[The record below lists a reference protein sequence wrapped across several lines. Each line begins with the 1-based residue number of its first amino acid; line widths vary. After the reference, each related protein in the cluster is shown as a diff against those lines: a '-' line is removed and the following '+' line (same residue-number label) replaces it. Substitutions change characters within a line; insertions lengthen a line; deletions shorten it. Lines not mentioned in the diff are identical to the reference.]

1 MKKYLAAFDLD
12 NTIVDMVDIEEAENI
27 FYSDGKVPQ
36 RRYELLNSYRY
47 DEYGQFLHDTLNERH
62 LTKSQVLSVWDS
74 YYSQTY
80 SVIKGMD
87 QVLKALHKD
96 HDIIIISDSNTFH
109 ATHVLKLF
117 GLDQYVSAVF
127 SRPLTLKENGQLV
140 PSDLKAAWKAP
151 CQYGGRNVC
160 KGQVL
165 MDYAGDKYEKILY
178 TGDGTNDFCPSMNL
192 SGNALVMPRRG
203 YSLEKLLHSSNYQ
216 AEVKTWND
224 GYEIISFLQ
233 ECGHVA

>member
-12 NTIVDMVDIEEAENI
+12 NTIIDMVDIEEAEKN

-36 RRYELLNSYRY
+36 YRYEIKSC
-47 DEYGQFLHDTLNERH
+47 DEYRQFVHDTLNERH
-62 LTKSQVLSVWDS
+62 LTKSQVLSIWDS

-87 QVLKALHKD
+87 QVLKALHRD

-109 ATHVLKLF
+109 ATHLLKLF
-117 GLDQYVSAVF
+117 GLYQYVSAVF

-140 PSDLKAAWKAP
+140 PSDLKADWKAP

-165 MDYAGDKYEKILY
+165 MDYAGDNYEKILY

-192 SGNALVMPRRG
+192 SGNALVMPRKG
-203 YSLEKLLHSSNYQ
+203 YSLEKLLHFSNCQ

-233 ECGHVA
+233 ECGHVL